1 MASPRMPRALST
13 PRIRV
18 VILIVVAALVASCS
32 SNPEVPDDAAAIKE
46 IETFRAERNRQYR
59 EDPASPIPADKKN
72 VLLPLRYYPPDP
84 SYAVPAVLDIFPG
97 ERQKLEVPT
106 STGVPRREEL
116 VGRLTF
122 TLQGQKLTL
131 NAFVEEG
138 TQTIDELFVPFRDLT
153 AGTETYPA
161 GRYLNLK
168 PTATGIYTI
177 DFNMAYNPYCAYNNA
192 YECPLPPPENRLKVA
207 VKAGEKM
214 PPGHS

>member
-1 MASPRMPRALST
+1 MQTGLRPSEPL
-13 PRIRV
+13 IRV
-18 VILIVVAALVASCS
+18 FILMFVAALAASCS

-46 IETFRAERNRQYR
+46 LETFRADRNKQYR
-59 EDPASPIPADKKN
+59 EDPASPIPADKKD

-168 PTATGIYTI
+168 PTVTGVYTI

-207 VKAGEKM
+207 IKAGEKM
-214 PPGHS
+214 PAGHS